1 MNHCSLSETILYEMR
16 THVTHPLKLR
26 VSSGI
31 SALKMW
37 FIR

>member
-26 VSSGI
+26 VSRGI
-31 SALKMW
+31 SAVKMCS
-37 FIR
+37 IR